1 MENVE
6 NKLVK
11 ISVLTMVI
19 SIVLVLIVMFVFAKP
34 VFVLAL
40 AVLYMSNLQ
49 SILLLVSG
57 LIIIAGAV
65 YITYRYL
72 LYMINHFKT
81 KKIKT
86 IFMAIIP
93 IVLLTILGIIYKTEE
108 TFSLVIGIPSIYIFT
123 VIVIPI
129 IVIGMILLR
138 DMKTIKKVI
147 AATIIAILT
156 IGIYII
162 HYPYLKLCAEE
173 LSLDIEQFI
182 ETKTGS
188 KQEIDGQS
196 TEYNLVYLE
205 NYKQKMEKEGFLD
218 KYNILNI
225 LKLAD
230 NRTDNIHV
238 HYTEGTEELQFNNED
253 NQLVEELGP
262 KLQANTYK
270 FSYTHKNEQTD
281 IYIEKYETN
290 TSESEEKNADIFLTV
305 EPNYNVTNTKADFE
319 NEDDVNFLIENRI
332 NLEKGTDSTIN
343 NLRIVFAYDAER
355 HNYIPHVDDEQL
367 RKIES
372 YKIYSSGMSITLK
385 EGVTLA
391 KKDYTL
397 RINRYNEYL
406 VVDEDKEPFYYYK
419 YEPIATETR
428 NSNGNTVIEISF
440 DNTYALG
447 DLKNIEIIF

>member
-1 MENVE
+1 MK
-6 NKLVK
+6 KLIK
-11 ISVLTMVI
+11 GIC
-19 SIVLVLIVMFVFAKP
+19 F
-34 VFVLAL
+34 
-40 AVLYMSNLQ
+40 
-49 SILLLVSG
+49 ILS
-57 LIIIAGAV
+57 
-65 YITYRYL
+65 
-72 LYMINHFKT
+72 M
-81 KKIKT
+81 
-86 IFMAIIP
+86 
-93 IVLLTILGIIYKTEE
+93 
-108 TFSLVIGIPSIYIFT
+108 
-123 VIVIPI
+123 I
-129 IVIGMILLR
+129 IVIGALLIFFTPMYVVLMAYLFIPTIYSIAMLGSLLLLTGVGIYIIYKYLLR
-138 DMKTIKKVI
+138 MIALFQEKKKLKPIFMIVCI
-147 AATIIAILT
+147 IFVAIIATIIKIEANTFLVTVLIPFLYIVGIIAVPIIMLGIILLGKSENRKRKIILAIIWIAVT
-156 IGIYII
+156 IGIYVI
-162 HYPYLKLCAEE
+162 HYPNLTTATREVINNIQDFSVSKEK
-173 LSLDIEQFI
+173 
-182 ETKTGS
+182 ETVNS
-188 KQEIDGQS
+188 A
-196 TEYNLVYLE
+196 EYNLIYLE
-205 NYKQKMEKEGFLD
+205 NYKQKMESEGYLD
-218 KYNILNI
+218 KYDVETI
-225 LKLAD
+225 LKIVD
-230 NRTDNIHV
+230 SRTDNIIV
-238 HYTEGTEELQFNNED
+238 HYTDGKEEFEYNNVDNQLTEELG
-253 NQLVEELGP
+253 V
-262 KLQANTYK
+262 KLEGDFYK
-270 FSYTHKNEQTD
+270 FQYTHKNEQTD

-385 EGVTLA
+385 EGVILA

-428 NSNGNTVIEISF
+428 NGNGNTVIEFSF

>member
-86 IFMAIIP
+86 IFMTIIP

-162 HYPYLKLCAEE
+162 HYRYLK
-173 LSLDIEQFI
+173 
-182 ETKTGS
+182 
-188 KQEIDGQS
+188 
-196 TEYNLVYLE
+196 
-205 NYKQKMEKEGFLD
+205 
-218 KYNILNI
+218 
-225 LKLAD
+225 
-230 NRTDNIHV
+230 
-238 HYTEGTEELQFNNED
+238 
-253 NQLVEELGP
+253 
-262 KLQANTYK
+262 
-270 FSYTHKNEQTD
+270 
-281 IYIEKYETN
+281 
-290 TSESEEKNADIFLTV
+290 
-305 EPNYNVTNTKADFE
+305 
-319 NEDDVNFLIENRI
+319 
-332 NLEKGTDSTIN
+332 
-343 NLRIVFAYDAER
+343 
-355 HNYIPHVDDEQL
+355 
-367 RKIES
+367 
-372 YKIYSSGMSITLK
+372 
-385 EGVTLA
+385 
-391 KKDYTL
+391 
-397 RINRYNEYL
+397 
-406 VVDEDKEPFYYYK
+406 
-419 YEPIATETR
+419 
-428 NSNGNTVIEISF
+428 
-440 DNTYALG
+440 
-447 DLKNIEIIF
+447 

>member
-93 IVLLTILGIIYKTEE
+93 IVLLIILGIIYKTEE

-173 LSLDIEQFI
+173 LSYSS
-182 ETKTGS
+182 KTW
-188 KQEIDGQS
+188 
-196 TEYNLVYLE
+196 
-205 NYKQKMEKEGFLD
+205 EK
-218 KYNILNI
+218 
-225 LKLAD
+225 
-230 NRTDNIHV
+230 
-238 HYTEGTEELQFNNED
+238 
-253 NQLVEELGP
+253 
-262 KLQANTYK
+262 
-270 FSYTHKNEQTD
+270 
-281 IYIEKYETN
+281 
-290 TSESEEKNADIFLTV
+290 
-305 EPNYNVTNTKADFE
+305 TKAVE
-319 NEDDVNFLIENRI
+319 AV
-332 NLEKGTDSTIN
+332 
-343 NLRIVFAYDAER
+343 Y
-355 HNYIPHVDDEQL
+355 
-367 RKIES
+367 
-372 YKIYSSGMSITLK
+372 ITLK
-385 EGVTLA
+385 SKSIALMHAISPYIKTMYDAIIKNHFTIDNTNQDDKILKGMSSSNDEEKLKSTLTCLY
-391 KKDYTL
+391 KL
-397 RINRYNEYL
+397 RCNLIHG
-406 VVDEDKEPFYYYK
+406 DKEYMEEQRTILTAANK
-419 YEPIATETR
+419 CL
-428 NSNGNTVIEISF
+428 EILNQELYLS
-440 DNTYALG
+440 
-447 DLKNIEIIF
+447 LKN

>member
-1 MENVE
+1 MK
-6 NKLVK
+6 KLIK
-11 ISVLTMVI
+11 GIC
-19 SIVLVLIVMFVFAKP
+19 F
-34 VFVLAL
+34 
-40 AVLYMSNLQ
+40 
-49 SILLLVSG
+49 ILS
-57 LIIIAGAV
+57 
-65 YITYRYL
+65 
-72 LYMINHFKT
+72 M
-81 KKIKT
+81 
-86 IFMAIIP
+86 
-93 IVLLTILGIIYKTEE
+93 
-108 TFSLVIGIPSIYIFT
+108 
-123 VIVIPI
+123 I
-129 IVIGMILLR
+129 IVIGALLIFFTPMYVVLMAYLFIPTIYSIAMLGSLLLLTGVGIYIIYKYLLR
-138 DMKTIKKVI
+138 MIALFQEKKKLKPIFMIVCI
-147 AATIIAILT
+147 IFVAIIATIIKIEANTFLVTVLIPFLYIVGIIAVPIIMLGIILLGKSENRKRKIILAIIWIAVT
-156 IGIYII
+156 IGIYVI
-162 HYPYLKLCAEE
+162 HYPNLTTATREVINNIQDF
-173 LSLDIEQFI
+173 SV
-182 ETKTGS
+182 S
-188 KQEIDGQS
+188 KEKES
-196 TEYNLVYLE
+196 ANSAEYNLIYLE
-205 NYKQKMEKEGFLD
+205 NYKQKMESEGYLD
-218 KYNILNI
+218 KYDVETI
-225 LKLAD
+225 LKIVD
-230 NRTDNIHV
+230 SRTDNIIV
-238 HYTEGTEELQFNNED
+238 HYTDGKEEFEYNNVDNQLTEELG
-253 NQLVEELGP
+253 V
-262 KLQANTYK
+262 KLDGDFYK
-270 FSYTHKNEQTD
+270 FQYTHKNEQTD